1 MPYITYQKDSPGLL
15 LGESFS
21 HLKEEISMKSEIPLT
36 PEQRLFAEEH
46 HDLVYKFLR
55 KKQLPIDEFYD
66 VVIFAYLRSV
76 RCFLTEP
83 KLKQYSFTTISW
95 KMMNGAVSN
104 YYRSQKTPKH
114 NALVLSLHTI
124 PYEGCYAL
132 EETISAPNPHMQQL
146 EEQLLLHD
154 LAKRVSRQQMN
165 IVRLKTCGYNDRD
178 IAHRQNTT
186 MKRVQELLEEI
197 RTVLMEMCYE

>member
-1 MPYITYQKDSPGLL
+1 
-15 LGESFS
+15 
-21 HLKEEISMKSEIPLT
+21 MKSEIPLT
-36 PEQRLFAEEH
+36 LEQRLFAEEH

-66 VVIFAYLRSV
+66 VVIFGYLRSV

-104 YYRSQKTPKH
+104 YYRSQKTQKH
-114 NALVLSLHTI
+114 NALVLSLHTN
-124 PYEGCYAL
+124 PYEDSYVL
-132 EETISAPNPHMQQL
+132 EETIPAPNPYMRHL

-165 IVRLKTCGYNDRD
+165 IVRMKSCGYNDRD
-178 IAHRQNTT
+178 IARCQNTT
-186 MKRVQELLEEI
+186 MKRVQELLEDVRSVLLEI
-197 RTVLMEMCYE
+197 CYG